1 MRIRHKSQIFLVAA
15 ACVLA
20 LAVVRTNLVK
30 AQPAPPLRRED
41 APPNPPRP
49 LIPSGS
55 DPFLLLQ
62 SPDAA
67 QRDNALV
74 FLLQGREDEKD
85 KVQAV
90 AEMFLKRSAQ
100 RRAKDQNSSVDK
112 MIDQM
117 GNPDDQ
123 GAKDAVILLGEFRSV
138 PSIPF
143 LIDHLTLRVFEKHL
157 QTTMNL
163 YPCVGALVEIG
174 SPSLDPLLARVAQTD
189 DPETT
194 RLAAYVFVEVLG
206 NPVAVD
212 FIEDRRG
219 KLTDPVARR
228 RLKQL
233 EGIAMRTKKFP

>member
-1 MRIRHKSQIFLVAA
+1 MQRKNEFTIFFAVV

-20 LAVVRTNLVK
+20 LAVVRTSLVK
-30 AQPAPPLRRED
+30 AQTAPPLRRED

-49 LIPSGS
+49 LIPPGS
-55 DPFLLLQ
+55 DPLLLLQ

-85 KVQAV
+85 KVQAI

-100 RRAKDQNSSVDK
+100 RRAKDQNSPVDK

-123 GAKDAVILLGEFRSV
+123 AAKDAVVLLGEFRSV
-138 PSIPF
+138 RSIPF

-163 YPCVGALVEIG
+163 YPCVGALVDIG

-189 DPETT
+189 DPETA

-206 NPVAVD
+206 NRVAVD
-212 FIEDRRG
+212 FIGDRRG
-219 KLTDPVARR
+219 KLTAPAAR

-233 EGIAMRTKKFP
+233 EVIATRTKKFP

>member
-15 ACVLA
+15 ACLLA
-20 LAVVRTNLVK
+20 LAVVRTSLVK
-30 AQPAPPLRRED
+30 AQTAPPLRRED

-62 SPDAA
+62 SPDVM
-67 QRDNALV
+67 QRDSAV
-74 FLLQGREDEKD
+74 TFLSRSQEDEED
-85 KVQAV
+85 KVQAI

-112 MIDQM
+112 MIDQL

-123 GAKDAVILLGEFRSV
+123 AAKDAVVLLGEFRSV
-138 PSIPF
+138 RSIPF
-143 LIDHLTLRVFEKHL
+143 LIDHLTLTVYEKHL
-157 QTTMNL
+157 QTPLNL
-163 YPCVGALVEIG
+163 FPCAGALIDIG

-189 DPETT
+189 DPETA
-194 RLAAYVFVEVLG
+194 RLVAYVFVEVLG

-219 KLTDPVARR
+219 KLTDPAARR

-233 EGIAMRTKKFP
+233 ESIATRTKKFP